1 MLLTVCE
8 TNQCAGCMSCMDICP
23 TNSITI
29 KDNLKFMNAV
39 INSDTCIKCGLCHKV
54 CQRNHPAE
62 VRKPQSWYQGWA
74 EEKIRSTS
82 SSGGFGQELMR
93 SFISNGGVV
102 AACKLIDGDFKFAI
116 ADSILDLKKLTG
128 SKYVKSNP
136 VGICKKV
143 TGQLKKN
150 KKVLFIGLPCQVS
163 SMRNFVSEN
172 LQQNLYTVDL
182 ICHGSP
188 SVKLLQE
195 SLKEY
200 GYDIHQ
206 LQEVLFRKNVRF
218 GLETDLKKV
227 VPEGVQ
233 DCYTMAFLRGLDYT
247 ENCYSC
253 HYAQGSRV
261 GDLTMGDSWGT
272 EYNDELQ
279 KGISLILCQTE
290 KGKELL
296 DKMNFTF
303 KEVNLDNAIKNNIQ
317 LQHPSIAPKQRD
329 QFFNNLDK
337 GMSFNKAVKKAY
349 PKDCLKQ
356 DVKSVFIKLG
366 WHRGGD
372 TVMYEIG
379 VIPNKQR

>member
-1 MLLTVCE
+1 MHV
-8 TNQCAGCMSCMDICP
+8 
-23 TNSITI
+23 
-29 KDNLKFMNAV
+29 
-39 INSDTCIKCGLCHKV
+39 
-54 CQRNHPAE
+54 RN
-62 VRKPQSWYQGWA
+62 R
-74 EEKIRSTS
+74 
-82 SSGGFGQELMR
+82 
-93 SFISNGGVV
+93 
-102 AACKLIDGDFKFAI
+102 
-116 ADSILDLKKLTG
+116 
-128 SKYVKSNP
+128 
-136 VGICKKV
+136 
-143 TGQLKKN
+143 
-150 KKVLFIGLPCQVS
+150 
-163 SMRNFVSEN
+163 
-172 LQQNLYTVDL
+172 
-182 ICHGSP
+182 SP
-188 SVKLLQE
+188 SVKLLQD

-200 GYDIHQ
+200 GYDIRK

-218 GLETDLKKV
+218 GLGTDLKKI

-296 DKMNFTF
+296 DKMDFIF
-303 KEVNLDNAIKNNIQ
+303 KKVNLDNAVKNNLQ
-317 LQHPSIAPKQRD
+317 LQHPSIAPEQRD

-356 DVKSVFIKLG
+356 DVKSVLIKLG
-366 WHRGGD
+366 WYWGD

-379 VIPNKQR
+379 VI